1 MSPRRF
7 DGWEPREV
15 QEFYDAA
22 GDRCAMAD
30 AWLVVT
36 TRETEWDDAARGRA
50 LRLGD
55 YEDGFCQCG
64 CNQPLAVAR
73 DKTRV
78 FVVDEFT
85 CYAGRA
91 LEQVREQRRKEA
103 EALNRPEQHGHHLHV
118 RPHDPDRDQPLNP
131 PKRKPRGGSSD
142 DQVGPGSTPG

>member
-1 MSPRRF
+1 M
-7 DGWEPREV
+7 

-22 GDRCAMAD
+22 GERCAAGD

-36 TRETEWDDAARGRA
+36 TREPEWDDSSRGRA
-50 LRLGD
+50 MRLGE

-64 CNQPLAVAR
+64 CNQPLEVAR

-91 LEQVREQRRKEA
+91 LAQVKETRRKQA
-103 EALNRPEQHGHHLHV
+103 EAQNQPEQHGHHMYV
-118 RPHDPDRDQPLNP
+118 RPHDPDRDEPLIP
-131 PKRKPRGGSSD
+131 PRKPRGGPD
-142 DQVGPGSTPG
+142 ANQVGSRSTPG